1 MKRLV
6 SCAVV
11 ALVAG
16 WSLSLLSAAD
26 DAKPKYTIKEVMK
39 FQKDEKLVDKFK
51 KGEISKEEKAKLLDG
66 YEAMLKH
73 KPPKGDEKEW
83 KEKVEGV
90 VKAIKDGDKDAFGK
104 ATNCGACH
112 GAHQKKK

>member
-6 SCAVV
+6 SCAML

-16 WSLSLLSAAD
+16 VTASLLSAAD

-51 KGEISKEEKAKLLDG
+51 KGEISKDEKQKLLDG
-66 YEAMLKH
+66 YESMLKH
-73 KPPKGDEKEW
+73 KPPKGEEKDW
-83 KEKVEGV
+83 KEKCEAVI
-90 VKAIKDGDKDAFGK
+90 KAIKDDDKDGFGK
-104 ATNCGACH
+104 ATNCTACH
-112 GAHQKKK
+112 GAHKK

>member
-6 SCAVV
+6 SCAFV

-16 WSLSLLSAAD
+16 VSVSLVLAEE
-26 DAKPKYTIKEVMK
+26 AKPKYTIKEVMK

-51 KGEISKEEKAKLLDG
+51 KGEISKDEKQKLLDG

-73 KPPKGDEKEW
+73 KPPKGTEEDW
-83 KEKVEGV
+83 KKKCDAVI
-90 VKAIKDGDKDAFGK
+90 KAIKDDDKDAFGK
-104 ATNCGACH
+104 ATNCGDCH
-112 GAHQKKK
+112 GAHKGK

>member
-6 SCAVV
+6 SCAIV

-16 WSLSLLSAAD
+16 VSVSLLAAAD

-51 KGEISKEEKAKLLDG
+51 KGEITKEEKAKLLDG
-66 YEAMLKH
+66 YEAMLKQ
-73 KPPKGDEKEW
+73 KPPKGEEKDW
-83 KEKVEGV
+83 KEKCEAV
-90 VKAIKDGDKDAFGK
+90 VKAIKDDDKDAFGK
-104 ATNCGACH
+104 AVDCGKCH
-112 GAHQKKK
+112 GAHKK

>member
-6 SCAVV
+6 SCLFV

-16 WSLSLLSAAD
+16 VSVSLLAAAD

-39 FQKDEKLVDKFK
+39 FQKDEKLVDKFGK
-51 KGEISKEEKAKLLDG
+51 DEITKEEKAKLLEG
-66 YEAMLKH
+66 YESMLKH

-83 KEKVEGV
+83 KEKCEAVI
-90 VKAIKDGDKDAFGK
+90 KAIKDSDKDAFKK

-112 GAHQKKK
+112 GAHKK

>member
-6 SCAVV
+6 SCAIV

-16 WSLSLLSAAD
+16 VSVSLLLAAD

-51 KGEISKEEKAKLLDG
+51 KGEISKDEKQKLQDG
-66 YEAMLKH
+66 YEAMLKQ
-73 KPPKGDEKEW
+73 KPPKGDEKAW
-83 KEKVEGV
+83 KEKVEAV
-90 VKAIKDGDKDAFGK
+90 IKSIKDNDKDAFGK

-112 GAHQKKK
+112 GAHKPS